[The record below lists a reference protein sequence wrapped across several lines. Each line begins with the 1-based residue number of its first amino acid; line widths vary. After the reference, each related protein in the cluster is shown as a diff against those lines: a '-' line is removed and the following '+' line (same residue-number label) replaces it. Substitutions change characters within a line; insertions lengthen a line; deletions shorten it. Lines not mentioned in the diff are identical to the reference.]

1 METGK
6 VWKEAQ
12 GLGGL
17 GQSSRRGLALK
28 ERRVDVGGRWSR
40 AEPLQTMGWIIRQK
54 PGLRSLGEVFFTRGD
69 RSRQAVSGEGLL
81 RRGRRAWG

>member
-12 GLGGL
+12 GLGVL

-28 ERRVDVGGRWSR
+28 ERRVEVGGRWSR
-40 AEPLQTMGWIIRQK
+40 AEPLQTMGWIIRPK
-54 PGLRSLGEVFFTRGD
+54 PGLRSPGEVFLPAETEAD
-69 RSRQAVSGEGLL
+69 KQ
-81 RRGRRAWG
+81 